1 MRIPGY
7 LISLAVLLAAL
18 MAGPAQAQ
26 TLVRML
32 SGHPPG
38 GAVDAMAR
46 LYADKLS
53 EGLGRP
59 VIVETR
65 AGAAGRIAAVALKS
79 SPADGN
85 TLQTI
90 PVSAL
95 TLYPHTVAKPVFDSL
110 KDFVAVGHVG
120 GYDIGLAVNAGVA
133 ARDFRQWLEF
143 VKADN
148 KNVTY
153 ATGNAGTDLHLLG
166 AALAQ
171 AANLPLVHVA
181 HSGSGPATA
190 DLFGGH
196 ILTGI
201 LPLAQLLPHNGGKL
215 RIIAHS
221 GSRRAPA
228 APDVPT
234 FRELGY
240 PQLELS
246 GWYVVIAPAATPPD
260 VVARYN
266 DIIVKASRIPAVR
279 ERMRTLDLDIRELGP
294 AEVNGLLKSQYEN
307 WGPIVKA
314 SGFRADSQ

>member
-1 MRIPGY
+1 MRNAGCFI
-7 LISLAVLLAAL
+7 AKAAL
-18 MAGPAQAQ
+18 LLSLGAAPVHAQS
-26 TLVRML
+26 VIRML

-46 LYADKLS
+46 LYAEKLS
-53 EGLGRP
+53 EGLGRA

-65 AGAAGRIAAVALKS
+65 AGAGGRIAAMALKS
-79 SPADGN
+79 APPDGY

-90 PVSAL
+90 PASAL
-95 TLYPHTVAKPVFDSL
+95 TLYPHTVKKPVYESL

-120 GYDIGLAVNAGVA
+120 NYDIGLAVNAGVPA
-133 ARDFRQWLEF
+133 NDLRQWLEF

-171 AANLPLVHVA
+171 AARVPLVHVA
-181 HSGSGPATA
+181 HNGSGPATA

-196 ILTGI
+196 VLTAI

-215 RIIAHS
+215 RILAHS
-221 GSRRAPA
+221 ATRRVPA

-240 PQLELS
+240 PELELS
-246 GWYVVIAPAATPPD
+246 GWYVVIAAAGTPAD

-266 DIIVKASRIPAVR
+266 DIIVKASRTASVR
-279 ERMRTLDLDIRELGP
+279 ERMRTLDLEIRELGP
-294 AEVNGLLKSQYEN
+294 AQVNDLLKTHYES